1 MKDLRI
7 QEETVLDMPTKNGVL
22 NEENVSFVQRTVLF
36 DALRGHKDLVKYRQ
50 DYPLNEASSVEF
62 KTDFMILSIDRYME
76 LLAMSGESKYKTF
89 KV

>member
-7 QEETVLDMPTKNGVL
+7 QGENTITMSTRNGILDRS
-22 NEENVSFVQRTVLF
+22 NVDFAKRTLLF
-36 DALRGHKDLVKYRQ
+36 ELIRNNQELVKMKQ
-50 DYPLNEASSVEF
+50 EYPLDEKSEVTF
-62 KTDFMILSIDRYME
+62 KTDFMILSTDRYME

>member
-7 QEETVLDMPTKNGVL
+7 QGESTVVIPTKNGVL
-22 NEENVSFVQRTVLF
+22 GEENVNFAKRTLLF
-36 DALRGHKDLVKYRQ
+36 ESIMSHKDLVKMKQ
-50 DYPLNEASSVEF
+50 KYPLDEKSEVQF

>member
-7 QEETVLDMPTKNGVL
+7 QGETVLEMPTKNGVL
-22 NEENVSFVQRTVLF
+22 NEENISFTQRTVLF
-36 DALRGHKDLVKYRQ
+36 GALRNHKDLVKYKQ
-50 DYPLNEASSVEF
+50 SYPLDEVSKVSF
-62 KTDFMILSIDRYME
+62 KVDFMILSIDRYME

>member
-7 QEETVLDMPTKNGVL
+7 QGENTVVMPTKNGVL
-22 NEENVSFVQRTVLF
+22 SEENVNFAKRTLLF
-36 DALRGHKDLVKYRQ
+36 EILRSHDDLVKHRQ
-50 DYPLNEASSVEF
+50 EYPLNEKSEVTF

-76 LLAMSGESKYKTF
+76 LLAISGESKYKAF

>member
-7 QEETVLDMPTKNGVL
+7 QGENTITMPTKNGVL
-22 NEENVSFVQRTVLF
+22 DRSNVDFAKRTLLF
-36 DALRGHKDLVKYRQ
+36 ELIRNYQDLVKMKQ
-50 DYPLNEASSVEF
+50 EYPLDEKSEVTF

-76 LLAMSGESKYKTF
+76 LLALSGESKYKTF

>member
-7 QEETVLDMPTKNGVL
+7 QGEYITEVPTRNGVL
-22 NEENVSFVQRTVLF
+22 NEENVNFIKGTVLF
-36 DALRGHKDLVKYRQ
+36 NSVRDHKDLVKYRQ
-50 DYPLNEASSVEF
+50 EYPINESSKVTF

>member
-7 QEETVLDMPTKNGVL
+7 QGETVLDMPTKNGVL
-22 NEENVSFVQRTVLF
+22 NEENVNFAQRTVLF
-36 DALRGHKDLVKYRQ
+36 DALRSHKDLVKYKQ
-50 DYPLNEASSVEF
+50 GYPLDEVSHVSFRA
-62 KTDFMILSIDRYME
+62 DFMILSIDRYME